1 MFIAFSR
8 MRFRSRLVNSVA
20 SWTLG
25 VYLIT
30 DHPFVRELLWTQW
43 FAFDKYYQTRLPIV
57 WMLAISAFVF
67 VVALMLEAIRKS
79 LFAII
84 FNREGVFEGL
94 SLFGVGGSVR
104 W

>member
-57 WMLAISAFVF
+57 WMLAIERMWGIAVHS
-67 VVALMLEAIRKS
+67 I
-79 LFAII
+79 
-84 FNREGVFEGL
+84 
-94 SLFGVGGSVR
+94 GSVSNIR
-104 W
+104 